1 MLKSTRLQV
10 QSSCTFY
17 LVEVPLVLYQ
27 VEVLYSGS
35 VLQLCQSE
43 LKISQCSIEVV
54 SLGPQV
60 LDDFEVTPT
69 ASILPA
75 AV

>member
-17 LVEVPLVLYQ
+17 LVEVRLVLYQ
-27 VEVLYSGS
+27 VEVLYTGS
-35 VLQLCQSE
+35 VVQLCQSE
-43 LKISQCSIEVV
+43 LKFSQYSIEVV

-60 LDDFEVTPT
+60 PDN
-69 ASILPA
+69 SK
-75 AV
+75 